1 MQRKSSYRKPVIFAM
16 GLHVLLFV
24 LLFWRL
30 SSSQLQQL
38 QVQPDVDI
46 IKAVAVSPPKIH
58 PPIEKPIKPI
68 EEPQKP
74 PVVAHQLEPEKMER
88 AQTELL
94 RQKPVKQKPAQEKLQ
109 SEQKKPEVTRPEL
122 KIKEAVEKPQKTEVK
137 KPAPVKQAI
146 STPQKQ
152 PAPPKPEI
160 VKPKK
165 QPIVTEDDLAQ
176 AINEEK
182 AEQEKVAE
190 QRQKLK
196 LKQKQ
201 EKELQAQIAAE
212 KKELEA
218 AKTSQQQSE
227 IEKYKA
233 LIEQAIS
240 QNWVVPGGSNP
251 DLSCTL
257 LIKVGPGGAV
267 LQVQIAR
274 SSGDAGLDNSARS
287 AVFKASPLPV
297 PDDAELF
304 NQFREMRLA
313 VKPEQVIGGE

>member
-1 MQRKSSYRKPVIFAM
+1 MQKKSSYRKPIIFAIS
-16 GLHVLLFV
+16 LHTLLFI
-24 LLFWRL
+24 LLFWHL
-30 SSSQLQQL
+30 SSSQLQQA
-38 QVQPDVDI
+38 QVQPEVDI
-46 IKAVAVSPPKIH
+46 IKAVAVSPPKAH
-58 PPIEKPIKPI
+58 PQAAKPIKPI
-68 EEPQKP
+68 EEIKKP
-74 PVVAHQLEPEKMER
+74 PIVEHKLEQEKIER

-94 RQKPVKQKPAQEKLQ
+94 RQQQIKQNAAQEKKQ
-109 SEQKKPEVTRPEL
+109 PEQKKPEASLPEL
-122 KIKEAVEKPQKTEVK
+122 KVKESIEKPQKTEVK
-137 KPAPVKQAI
+137 EPPKPTPVKKEITIPKPI
-146 STPQKQ
+146 S
-152 PAPPKPEI
+152 PKPEI
-160 VKPKK
+160 SKPKK
-165 QPIVTEDDLAQ
+165 PAISTEEDLAQ

-182 AEQEKVAE
+182 AEQEKAAK
-190 QRQKLK
+190 RTLK
-196 LKQKQ
+196 LKQ

-218 AKTSQQQSE
+218 AKTSQQQNE

-240 QNWVVPGGSNP
+240 QNWIVPGGSNP

-267 LQVQIAR
+267 LNVHIAR

-304 NQFREMRLA
+304 NQFREMRLT
-313 VKPEQVIGGE
+313 VKPEQVAPQEMN